1 MRTVLVIGA
10 NRGIGLQLIRTFKE
24 NGWCTIGSVRP
35 QTKLENDPSISELI
49 DTESEIIEIDYAK
62 ESTIVAAAKKLDGT
76 KLDVL
81 VNCAGIKPKPLE
93 WDAHQQADLTE
104 RFQVM
109 PVGYFLA
116 SKHFI
121 GHLSAGN
128 GGKIINLSSGSAS
141 IGDPDH
147 DGESIGYRMA
157 KTAVNAQTKTL
168 AIDFKTAGLPVT
180 TMAIDP
186 GFIKTRLTGFRGTVK
201 IEESSNGMYRLIE
214 GLTPE
219 TSGSF
224 YSWNGKELPW

>member
-1 MRTVLVIGA
+1 
-10 NRGIGLQLIRTFKE
+10 
-24 NGWCTIGSVRP
+24 
-35 QTKLENDPSISELI
+35 
-49 DTESEIIEIDYAK
+49 
-62 ESTIVAAAKKLDGT
+62 
-76 KLDVL
+76 
-81 VNCAGIKPKPLE
+81 
-93 WDAHQQADLTE
+93 
-104 RFQVM
+104 
-109 PVGYFLA
+109 
-116 SKHFI
+116 
-121 GHLSAGN
+121 
-128 GGKIINLSSGSAS
+128 
-141 IGDPDH
+141 
-147 DGESIGYRMA
+147 MA